1 MNRQAIHSC
10 GSANLGKTRFLVVAN
25 ETVEGAT
32 LQEVVGSRAEG
43 APRADVL
50 VIAPALNSRLRYWL
64 SDEDKARRSAGLR
77 LAESLARLRAAGI
90 EAAGRIGD
98 ADPVQAIADAL
109 HEYGADQILIPT
121 RRDGRSHW
129 LARKVVERARRR
141 FAQPVVQVVVER
153 SENTVLPASAPKP
166 RRKPA
171 AKSAILYR
179 AQEAG
184 T

>member
-1 MNRQAIHSC
+1 MNLETIQPS
-10 GSANLGKTRFLVVAN
+10 GSANAGETRFLVVAN

-50 VIAPALNSRLRYWL
+50 VIAPALNSRVRYWL
-64 SDEDKARRSAGLR
+64 SDEDEARRSAGIP

-98 ADPVQAIADAL
+98 PDPMLAIADAL
-109 HEYGADQILIPT
+109 HEYGADQIVIPT
-121 RRDGRSHW
+121 RRTGRSHW
-129 LARKVVERARRR
+129 LARDVVERARRS

-153 SENTVLPASAPKP
+153 SEDTVPPSSAPRP
-166 RRKPA
+166 RRRPV
-171 AKSAILYR
+171 AKSAVPRR

>member
-1 MNRQAIHSC
+1 MNHETIHSS
-10 GSANLGKTRFLVVAN
+10 GSANVGKIRFLVVAN
-25 ETVEGAT
+25 ETVDGAT

-50 VIAPALNSRLRYWL
+50 VVAPALNSRLRYWL
-64 SDEDKARRSAGLR
+64 SDEDEARRSAGLR

-98 ADPVQAIADAL
+98 SDPMQAIADAL
-109 HEYGADQILIPT
+109 HEYRADQIVIPT
-121 RRDGRSHW
+121 RRGGRSHW
-129 LARKVVERARRR
+129 LARDVVELARRR
-141 FAQPVVQVVVER
+141 FGQPVVQVVVEQGEK
-153 SENTVLPASAPKP
+153 SVPPSSARKL
-166 RRKPA
+166 RRTPVA
-171 AKSAILYR
+171 TSAVTPR